1 MRTIET
7 VDIIT
12 LPHEVALWEVLAYAA
27 GALPYER
34 AAHISTHLEG
44 CALCRTR
51 LKDIPEIDHMFAL
64 EDDPEV
70 PTPGQVTLT
79 AKVYRHARQQLRADR
94 LWVLGAAAPF
104 KLALL
109 RTALRTRETRGRRL
123 MAGVSALAL
132 TGAVLHYA
140 LRRR

>member
-1 MRTIET
+1 M
-7 VDIIT
+7 
-12 LPHEVALWEVLAYAA
+12 AYAA
-27 GALPYER
+27 DALPYGR
-34 AAHISTHLEG
+34 AAHISKHLDG

-64 EDDPEV
+64 EEDPEA
-70 PTPGQVTLT
+70 PTPGQVALI
-79 AKVYRHARQQLRADR
+79 AKVYRRARRQLRVDR
-94 LWVLGAAAPF
+94 LWVLAVAAPF

-123 MAGVSALAL
+123 TAGVSALAL